1 MPWNPEFY
9 QTGLA
14 ARAQRDAAKFNLKLK
29 LKKIKKK
36 VRAQASKR
44 SSIGRVGPKIFKL
57 IY

>member
-9 QTGLA
+9 QNVVWNTN
-14 ARAQRDAAKFNLKLK
+14 NLRLK
-29 LKKIKKK
+29 KNKKIKKK

-44 SSIGRVGPKIFKL
+44 ASVGRVGPKIFKL